1 VSLLSGLAERRS
13 DPASES
19 RDAEQNSPRDRRP
32 YIAVSRRPDNVPGS
46 QKKGGSMQATVTH
59 HRWSDIAAEQINAS
73 IARQYITGDTVTIAR
88 FELKRGGVVPRHAHE
103 NEQVSLV
110 LSGALLFRI
119 DGREVT
125 IRGGEVMQI
134 PGNVA
139 HEVEV
144 LEDSLVIDVFSPIR
158 QDWIEKTDTYFR
170 RT

>member
-1 VSLLSGLAERRS
+1 
-13 DPASES
+13 
-19 RDAEQNSPRDRRP
+19 
-32 YIAVSRRPDNVPGS
+32 
-46 QKKGGSMQATVTH
+46 MQAATVVQ
-59 HRWSDIAAEQINAS
+59 HRWNDIVPEQINPD
-73 IARQYITGDTVTIAR
+73 IKRQYISADRVTIAR

-110 LSGALLFRI
+110 LTGALLFRI

-144 LEDSLVIDVFSPIR
+144 LEDSVVIDVFSPVR
-158 QDWIEKTDTYFR
+158 QDWIDKTDNYFR
-170 RT
+170 RS